1 MKRILII
8 KLGALGDVVM
18 ATPLIDAI
26 LRHHAEDAVSLATT
40 PAFAPL
46 FAPWSGLSIHV
57 TPRRGLR
64 NMVSLLDWIRRQGFS
79 RIYDLQGNDR
89 SGLLCALS
97 AVQERVGN
105 HCRFPYTHHPDSPWR
120 GQSHIF
126 ERLRAVLASADVE
139 VTAQIPLL
147 PPTAAIAERIRT
159 WVDRHAL
166 EPRQFV
172 LLHGGASPLR
182 ADKRWPRFDELA
194 QRLRAAG
201 MRIVWLGA
209 EPERKLNAALARPPD
224 IDATDAFDILGLAE
238 LGRLA
243 RFAVTNDSGPMHVL
257 AASAIPVFGLFGPS
271 DWRRNHALGQS
282 ARVIACVDHVAAY
295 AGRRA
300 GACLPALEVDVVWD
314 RLVDAGLV

>member
-1 MKRILII
+1 MKRILVI

-26 LRHHAEDAVSLATT
+26 MQHHANDAVSLVTT

-46 FAPWSGLSIHV
+46 FTPWPGLSIHA
-57 TPRRGLR
+57 TPRHGLR
-64 NMVSLLDWIRRQGFS
+64 NMVALLGWIRRQRFS
-79 RIYDLQGNDR
+79 RIYDLQSNDR

-97 AVQERVGN
+97 AVEERVGN
-105 HCRFPYTHHPDSPWR
+105 HCRFPYSHHPDSPWR

-126 ERLRAVLASADVE
+126 ERLCAVLASADIE
-139 VTAQIPLL
+139 VATHVPLL
-147 PPTAAIAERIRT
+147 PPTAAIVATVRAWIA
-159 WVDRHAL
+159 RHAL

-209 EPERKLNAALARPPD
+209 EPERQLNATLARTPD
-224 IDATDAFDILGLAE
+224 IDATNAFDILGLAE

-243 RFAVTNDSGPMHVL
+243 HFAVTNDSGPMHVL

-271 DWRRNHALGQS
+271 DWRRNHALGQR

-300 GACLPALEVDVVWD
+300 GACLPALQVDVVWNK
-314 RLVDAGLV
+314 LVDAGLV